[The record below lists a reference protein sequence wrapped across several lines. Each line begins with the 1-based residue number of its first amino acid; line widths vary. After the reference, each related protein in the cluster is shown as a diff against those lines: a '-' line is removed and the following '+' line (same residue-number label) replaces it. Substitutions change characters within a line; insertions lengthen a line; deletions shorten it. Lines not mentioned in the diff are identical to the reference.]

1 MFRATREWL
10 EVEGPGVPSPCAHGP
25 VQGAHPRG
33 SAARTRFQSTPCF
46 ILNKKLFFFFSWLP
60 WHRSAGSSMLLLISS
75 LKFSS
80 SRSVGE
86 QLTPLPF
93 SRNSNDDAR
102 CIDLL
107 NNKTTSL
114 PHTFN

>member
-1 MFRATREWL
+1 MLHFKQEAVFFIFFLASLAQICGQQHAAIDLQFKILLFQECGRA
-10 EVEGPGVPSPCAHGP
+10 AD
-25 VQGAHPRG
+25 
-33 SAARTRFQSTPCF
+33 
-46 ILNKKLFFFFSWLP
+46 
-60 WHRSAGSSMLLLISS
+60 
-75 LKFSS
+75 
-80 SRSVGE
+80 
-86 QLTPLPF
+86 PLPF